1 VLQENFL
8 FAGTVMENIR
18 YGRPHATDDE
28 VVACARSIGSHR
40 AVEALPHGYQTPVGE
55 RGESLSA
62 GQRQLICFTRAMLAD
77 PRILILDEATSSV
90 DTEAELQVQDALRRL
105 TERRTCFIVAHRL
118 STVRRADRVLVIEAG
133 RITESGTHAD
143 LLAAR
148 GRYAQMYMDFIR
160 SE

>member
-1 VLQENFL
+1 
-8 FAGTVMENIR
+8 
-18 YGRPHATDDE
+18 
-28 VVACARSIGSHR
+28 
-40 AVEALPHGYQTPVGE
+40 
-55 RGESLSA
+55 
-62 GQRQLICFTRAMLAD
+62 MLAD